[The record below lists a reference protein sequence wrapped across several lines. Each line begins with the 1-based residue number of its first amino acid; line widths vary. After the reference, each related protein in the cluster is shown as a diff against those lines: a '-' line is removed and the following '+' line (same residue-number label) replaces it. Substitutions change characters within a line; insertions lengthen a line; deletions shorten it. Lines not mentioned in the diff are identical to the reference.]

1 MDVVLGSVIALVALA
16 LAFDFTNG
24 FHDAANAVST
34 IVATRVLRPRLAVAW
49 AAGFHFIAFMFF
61 GTAVANTLADTIE
74 PESAGSAV
82 VFGAL
87 IGAITWN
94 LITWVA
100 KLPSSSSH
108 ALIGGLVGAGVAAA
122 GTDVVDWAS
131 VAKTAAFI
139 VVAPLFGAV
148 AAAAV
153 SGVVYVVRRLTRTD
167 EDARAY
173 KGLQLLSSAAM
184 SLGHGANDAQKTMGI
199 IAALLVANGYLD
211 ASGEEIAIPLWVVLS
226 AHAAITLGTLSG
238 GWRIVRTMGLSI
250 TELRPATGFSAETGA
265 AASLFSATFAGI
277 PVSTT
282 HTTAGA
288 ITGVGFVTPGHRS
301 DFTVMRRMLIA
312 WVATIPAAAVIAMLV
327 YWLTQLELPLAVIGL
342 VITGTLATWLLVR
355 SYDRFGAND
364 LEHAVR
370 REPATAGAR

>member
-1 MDVVLGSVIALVALA
+1 MDVVLVSVVALVALA

-34 IVATRVLRPRLAVAW
+34 IVATRVLRPRWAVAW

-74 PESAGSAV
+74 PERAGSAV

-87 IGAITWN
+87 VGAITWN

-108 ALIGGLVGAGVAAA
+108 ALIGGLVGAGIASA

-131 VAKTAAFI
+131 VGKTAAFI
-139 VVAPLFGAV
+139 VVAPVFGGL

-153 SGVVYVVRRLTRTD
+153 SGVVYAVRRMTRTS

-226 AHAAITLGTLSG
+226 AHAAIALGTLSG

-288 ITGVGFVTPGHRS
+288 ITGVGLVTPGHRS
-301 DFTVMRRMLIA
+301 DLTVMRRMLVT
-312 WVATIPAAAVIAMLV
+312 WVVTIPAAAAVAMLV
-327 YWLTQLELPLAVIGL
+327 YWLTQLDLPLAVIGL
-342 VITGTLATWLLVR
+342 LLAGTVATWLLAR
-355 SYDRFGAND
+355 SYDRFGADD
-364 LEHAVR
+364 LERAVTS
-370 REPATAGAR
+370 EPATAGAR